1 MGYWPVQF
9 SSDKVFVQSIFQI
22 STWKVFL
29 LKIYLLW
36 KIWPISVKRWKP
48 VWVRAY
54 DLFAS
59 VRKAVW
65 PRTNGDR
72 RSHVEKQVVVSTFS
86 AGHKKVQQSLLNQTL
101 DPPPPAKSNFPGSAT
116 DVSLSVHTFNPETLR
131 ASPFCLKIR
140 IPAFKYK
147 VNTGLQKP
155 IGKPLFWWVRR
166 LTWLKWG
173 LKSVLV
179 YWTYPI
185 RN

>member
-48 VWVRAY
+48 VWVRAC
-54 DLFAS
+54 LCTLLWS
-59 VRKAVW
+59 VRLCSQSSMA
-65 PRTNGDR
+65 PHQR
-72 RSHVEKQVVVSTFS
+72 RPAFTRRETSGRLYFLSWSQKSSTVTSEPNF
-86 AGHKKVQQSLLNQTL
+86 G
-101 DPPPPAKSNFPGSAT
+101 PPPPPLNQIFLDLPLTSRFPCIHSIPKHCVHPHSALKS
-116 DVSLSVHTFNPETLR
+116 
-131 ASPFCLKIR
+131 R

-179 YWTYPI
+179 
-185 RN
+185 